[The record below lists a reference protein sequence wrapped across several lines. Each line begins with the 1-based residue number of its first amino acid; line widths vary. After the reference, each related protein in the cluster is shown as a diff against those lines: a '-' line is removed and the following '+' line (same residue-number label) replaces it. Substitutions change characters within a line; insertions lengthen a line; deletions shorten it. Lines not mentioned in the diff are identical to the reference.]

1 MSVREP
7 TREII
12 DALCEARGQ
21 GLSIRASCRHAGI
34 SVNTYYAWKRE
45 AEAFAVL
52 DRMHA
57 AGLSFDEIEAVVAAL
72 ERERESQ
79 R

>member
-1 MSVREP
+1 MSVRGR

-34 SVNTYYAWKRE
+34 GVNTYYAWKRE

-52 DRMHA
+52 DRMQT

>member
-7 TREII
+7 TRGIT
-12 DALCEARGQ
+12 DALCEARGR
-21 GLSIRASCRHAGI
+21 GLSVRASCRHAGI
-34 SVNTYYAWKRE
+34 SVNTYYRWKRE

-52 DRMHA
+52 DRMRE
-57 AGLSFDEIEAVVAAL
+57 AGLTLEEIEAVVAAL
-72 ERERESQ
+72 EREREGQ